1 MDAELVTVCD
11 FVAEPCAV
19 PKTKHASK
27 DRSQVGGVR
36 ETHAV
41 ALVLLSP
48 SFRVIIEG
56 PK

>member
-1 MDAELVTVCD
+1 MTVCD